1 MDEKIIKIY
10 YENFLEDEYDFNG
23 IILTPYL
30 NREEDRIDWE
40 VENPQK
46 VSLSK
51 SIILDFVHDLFY
63 DFCLYVAS
71 GKNGQR
77 EMYGSLH
84 KKATNLSLTFD
95 FPKGNVFFNQKDK
108 SKLSASLEKINQ
120 INFKVR
126 GGNHYIFDIEIEGYE
141 VDNTFGEDF
150 YCAFDVIFLS
160 GTKNGKEIKDSEIK
174 ECIGNVFRDDE
185 FIDYQHILMKDFWVP
200 IVYNPLLFDNALT
213 YYTNDFIPYDKNR
226 KRIVIDY

>member
-10 YENFLEDEYDFNG
+10 YENVLEDEYDFNG

-30 NREEDRIDWE
+30 NREENRIDWE
-40 VENPQK
+40 VDNPQK
-46 VSLSK
+46 VSVAK

-63 DFCLYVAS
+63 DFCLYVSS

-77 EMYGSLH
+77 ETYDNLH
-84 KKATNLSLTFD
+84 KKATNLSLTFS
-95 FPKGNVFFNQKDK
+95 FPNGNVFFNQKDK
-108 SKLSASLEKINQ
+108 LKLSASLEKINQ

-126 GGNHYIFDIEIEGYE
+126 GGNHYIFDIEIDDYE
-141 VDNTFGEDF
+141 VDNTHGEDF

-160 GTKNGKEIKDSEIK
+160 GTKNGEKIKDSEMK
-174 ECIGNVFRDDE
+174 ECIGNVFRDDD

-200 IVYNPLLFDNALT
+200 IVYNPLLFDNSLT
-213 YYTNDFIPYDKNR
+213 YYTNDFIPYDKNG
-226 KRIVIDY
+226 KKIVIDY